1 MSTKGVCLSHLQWT
15 MRIHM
20 CDPYHRFP
28 RIKIWCFELHGG
40 PIIKLIWY
48 EISLPWNGRK
58 WSPLKPWIICNS
70 KVPASCEGQTTSLL
84 QDAEKIQEKKQL
96 FKVGARKSMIHSKH
110 QTFWGSSNREIQKSC
125 ISCSFL
131 CLSNSL
137 CLMSQTNSLTKLPIS
152 ALCRLRP
159 VLEKWS

>member
-40 PIIKLIWY
+40 PTIKLIWY
-48 EISLPWNGRK
+48 EIILPWNGRK

-70 KVPASCEGQTTSLL
+70 KVPASCERQTTTLL
-84 QDAEKIQEKKQL
+84 QDAKKIQEKNNFLKLERENQWFIQNIKHSGDLLIVKSKILLLL
-96 FKVGARKSMIHSKH
+96 FLS
-110 QTFWGSSNREIQKSC
+110 
-125 ISCSFL
+125 
-131 CLSNSL
+131 LSNSL
-137 CLMSQTNSLTKLPIS
+137 SVSCPKTNSLTKLPIS